1 MTSLNQF
8 NRSEQLAGRAADRLT
23 PIVYVIDDDEGM
35 LTSLAWL
42 LSGSEIESRCF
53 QSVESFLASFDPEQ
67 PCCIVI
73 DIRMPVMTGLDL
85 YEIILERKITW
96 PVIFVTANG
105 TLSMAVNAI
114 KAGAFDFIEKP
125 YNPSDMLALV
135 TRALA
140 VAEQDHARKLESG
153 GFEARFQLLS
163 RREAEVLRE
172 VVRGKQ
178 SKIIA
183 YELGISEKTVD
194 VHRTSIKRKFKTP
207 SVAALVKDVLSHL
220 PSWRE

>member
-1 MTSLNQF
+1 M
-8 NRSEQLAGRAADRLT
+8 ADRST
-23 PIVYVIDDDEGM
+23 PIVYAIDDDEGM

-42 LSGSEIESRCF
+42 LDGSSIESRCF
-53 QSVESFLASFDPEQ
+53 QSVEAFLAAFDPNQ

-73 DIRMPVMTGLDL
+73 DVRMPVISGLDL
-85 YEIILERKITW
+85 YEIILERKIAW

-114 KAGAFDFIEKP
+114 KTGAFDFIEKP
-125 YNPSDMLALV
+125 YDPSDMLELIN
-135 TRALA
+135 RALA
-140 VAEQDHARKLESG
+140 IAEKDHARKLENG
-153 GFEARFQLLS
+153 GFEARLESLS
-163 RREAEVLRE
+163 RRETEILRE

-194 VHRTSIKRKFKTP
+194 VHRTSIRRKFRTP
-207 SVAALVKDVLSHL
+207 SVAALVNDVLSHL
-220 PSWRE
+220 PDWRD

>member
-8 NRSEQLAGRAADRLT
+8 NRPEYLAERMADRLT
-23 PIVYVIDDDEGM
+23 PIVFAIDDDEGM

-42 LSGSEIESRCF
+42 LNGSRIESRCF
-53 QSVESFLASFDPEQ
+53 QSVEAFLAAFNPNQ

-73 DIRMPVMTGLDL
+73 DVRMPVMTGLDL
-85 YEIILERKITW
+85 YEIIQDRKITW

-114 KAGAFDFIEKP
+114 KTGAFDFIEKP
-125 YNPSDMLALV
+125 YNPADMLELI

-140 VAEQDHARKLESG
+140 IAAQDHARKVQSSD
-153 GFEARFQLLS
+153 FEARFQSLS
-163 RREAEVLRE
+163 RREVEVLRE

-178 SKIIA
+178 SKTIA

-194 VHRTSIKRKFKTP
+194 VHRTSIRRKFKTQ
-207 SVAALVKDVLSHL
+207 SVAALVNDVLSNMPH
-220 PSWRE
+220 WQE

>member
-1 MTSLNQF
+1 MTSLNPF
-8 NRSEQLAGRAADRLT
+8 NQPQLSKGASPQSVT
-23 PIVYVIDDDEGM
+23 PIVYAIDDDEGI

-42 LSGSEIESRCF
+42 LSGSDIESRCF
-53 QSVESFLASFDPEQ
+53 QSAEAFLASFDPDR

-73 DIRMPVMTGLDL
+73 DVRMPLISGLDL
-85 YEIILERKITW
+85 YEIILERKIAW
-96 PVIFVTANG
+96 PVVFVTANG

-125 YNPSDMLALV
+125 YDPADMMVLIR
-135 TRALA
+135 RALA
-140 VAEQDHARKLESG
+140 TAEQDYARKLEGG
-153 GFEARFQLLS
+153 GFETRFQSLS
-163 RREAEVLRE
+163 RREVEVLHE

-207 SVAALVKDVLSHL
+207 SVAALVKDVLNHM

>member
-1 MTSLNQF
+1 MTSLNQLK
-8 NRSEQLAGRAADRLT
+8 RPEPSAERLK
-23 PIVYVIDDDEGM
+23 PIVYAIDDDEGM

-42 LSGSEIESRCF
+42 LNGSSIETRCF
-53 QSVESFLASFDPEQ
+53 QSVKAFLAAFDPDQ

-73 DIRMPVMTGLDL
+73 DVRMPIMTGLDL

-96 PVIFVTANG
+96 PVIFVTANA
-105 TLSMAVNAI
+105 TLSMAVDAI
-114 KAGAFDFIEKP
+114 KTGAFDFIEKP
-125 YNPSDMLALV
+125 YNPSDMLNLI
-135 TRALA
+135 TRALLI
-140 VAEQDHARKLESG
+140 AEQDYARKLQSS
-153 GFEARFQLLS
+153 GFEARFQSLS

-194 VHRTSIKRKFKTP
+194 VHRTSIRRKFKTP
-207 SVAALVKDVLSHL
+207 SVAALVNDVLSHI
-220 PSWRE
+220 PDWRE

>member
-1 MTSLNQF
+1 MTNLNQL
-8 NRSEQLAGRAADRLT
+8 NRSDPLARQLT
-23 PIVYVIDDDEGM
+23 PIVCAIDDDEGM

-42 LSGSEIESRCF
+42 LSGSNIESRCF
-53 QSVESFLASFDPEQ
+53 QSVAAFLAAFDPDH

-73 DIRMPVMTGLDL
+73 DVRMPVMSGLDL

-96 PVIFVTANG
+96 PVIFVTANA
-105 TLSMAVNAI
+105 TLSMAVDAI
-114 KAGAFDFIEKP
+114 KTGAFDFIEKP
-125 YNPSDMLALV
+125 YNPIDMLALI

-140 VAEQDHARKLESG
+140 IAETDYARRLQNSG
-153 GFEARFQLLS
+153 FDARFKSLS

-194 VHRTSIKRKFKTP
+194 VHRTSIRRKFRTP
-207 SVAALVKDVLSHL
+207 SVAALVNDVLSHI
-220 PSWRE
+220 PEWRD

>member
-1 MTSLNQF
+1 MTNLSQIDRPEPNG
-8 NRSEQLAGRAADRLT
+8 GRTGACVT
-23 PIVYVIDDDEGM
+23 PIVYAVDDDEGM

-42 LSGSEIESRCF
+42 LSGSHIEARCF
-53 QSVESFLASFDPEQ
+53 QSVQAFLASFDPDQ

-73 DIRMPVMTGLDL
+73 DVRMPVMTGLDL
-85 YEIILERKITW
+85 YEIILERRIAW

-125 YNPSDMLALV
+125 YDPSDMLALI

-140 VAEQDHARKLESG
+140 NAGHDHARRMENV
-153 GFEARFQLLS
+153 GFDARFQLLS
-163 RREAEVLRE
+163 RREIEVLRE

-183 YELGISEKTVD
+183 YEMGISEKTVD

-207 SVAALVKDVLSHL
+207 SVAALVKDVLSHK
-220 PSWRE
+220 PDWQN